1 MAKSIGTMAQ
11 ILSKAGES
19 QESEES
25 WLRLTDLIFNRC
37 LFFFLLGG
45 FAPFFYIIMKNTSEV
60 YKSIDYLKQRFLL
73 DRINVSWR
81 DKESLKNIIDY
92 VREFEFKDE
101 VDNRYIIN
109 AMTWGFVQVLLLKL
123 EDRELSSHLIREVL
137 WKLEEV
143 LNAPASRLEVGV
155 GS

>member
-1 MAKSIGTMAQ
+1 
-11 ILSKAGES
+11 
-19 QESEES
+19 
-25 WLRLTDLIFNRC
+25 
-37 LFFFLLGG
+37 
-45 FAPFFYIIMKNTSEV
+45 MKNTSEV

-101 VDNRYIIN
+101 VDNQYIIRT
-109 AMTWGFVQVLLLKL
+109 MTWAFVQVLLLKL

-143 LNAPASRLEVGV
+143 LNAPTSRWKLELETELICLGEN
-155 GS
+155 GSSVKNKMKDVDLLVRDVIRYNTANNAIRG

>member
-1 MAKSIGTMAQ
+1 
-11 ILSKAGES
+11 
-19 QESEES
+19 
-25 WLRLTDLIFNRC
+25 
-37 LFFFLLGG
+37 
-45 FAPFFYIIMKNTSEV
+45 MKNTSEV

-92 VREFEFKDE
+92 VREFVFKDE

-143 LNAPASRLEVGV
+143 LNAPASRWKSELEAELICLGEN
-155 GS
+155 GSSVKTKMKDVDLLIRDVIRYNTANNAIRG

>member
-1 MAKSIGTMAQ
+1 
-11 ILSKAGES
+11 
-19 QESEES
+19 
-25 WLRLTDLIFNRC
+25 
-37 LFFFLLGG
+37 
-45 FAPFFYIIMKNTSEV
+45 MKNTSEV

-101 VDNRYIIN
+101 VDNQYIIRT
-109 AMTWGFVQVLLLKL
+109 MTWAFVQVLLLKL

-143 LNAPASRLEVGV
+143 LNAPTSRWKLELETELICLGEN
-155 GS
+155 GSSVKNKMKDVDLLVRDVIRYNTSNNAIRGY